1 MSTGSSGGR
10 APLSEI
16 NVTPLVDVMLVLL
29 IIFMVAAP
37 MMTAGVDI
45 DLPQANAPRMD
56 IDEQKLLLTIDRE
69 ERIFLGEDEIPSE
82 RLEDVLL
89 HNERLQRERE
99 IFVQADTNVPYG
111 VVVRVLAI
119 LRRAGVEDLGLVTDP
134 MGAGG
139 TPVPS
144 GATGSLPRPSPTPA
158 PTPAP

>member
-1 MSTGSSGGR
+1 MAMSTGGSSGR

-45 DLPQANAPRMD
+45 DLPQADAPRMD

-69 ERIFLGEDEIPSE
+69 ERVFLGEDEIASE

-99 IFVQADTNVPYG
+99 IFVQADAAVPYG

-139 TPVPS
+139 APVPS
-144 GATGSLPRPSPTPA
+144 GARP
-158 PTPAP
+158 